1 MMFNGDFLVG
11 KNLRPYRLLRSAV
24 ADSLVIWGFITAPK
38 RSFLFFCSWTMT
50 STIFRNIM
58 FWYFLLANG
67 KKDNTGNWKPTV
79 VIFARKSKFLPHLA
93 QGHRPFRPCSPGT
106 IGNLLQMWFKAHF
119 HRDLSCSQCQ
129 YVCLVSRVDKIFA
142 EAKATFKNVLRCEN
156 WKVEADYAN
165 KEYKGK

>member
-1 MMFNGDFLVG
+1 
-11 KNLRPYRLLRSAV
+11 
-24 ADSLVIWGFITAPK
+24 
-38 RSFLFFCSWTMT
+38 MT

-67 KKDNTGNWKPTV
+67 KKDNTGNWKPTM

-93 QGHRPFRPCSPGT
+93 PGHRPFRPCSPGT

-119 HRDLSCSQCQ
+119 HQDLSCSQCQ
-129 YVCLVSRVDKIFA
+129 YVCLVRRQDKIFA
-142 EAKATFKNVLRCEN
+142 EAKATFKNVLRYEN

-165 KEYKGK
+165 KVTTRWEGPQSLSHHKHWPPPNLGPLCATPL